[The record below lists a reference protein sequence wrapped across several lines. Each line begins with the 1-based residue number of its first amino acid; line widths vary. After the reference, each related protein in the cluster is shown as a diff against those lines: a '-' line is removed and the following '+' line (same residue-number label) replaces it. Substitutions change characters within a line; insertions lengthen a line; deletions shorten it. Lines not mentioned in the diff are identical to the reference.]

1 MTGYKGSVLNG
12 MDTQHVAFCCIER
25 CNPLTTTL
33 ALGAVN
39 FFVRRSGMECRYMAI
54 FWPMGSN
61 ISGLIAKNLGAYARQ
76 GSNYSVCPFSPIDS
90 RGRVVIL
97 LNICAPTR
105 TLHTDALR

>member
-1 MTGYKGSVLNG
+1 MPVQG
-12 MDTQHVAFCCIER
+12 DFC
-25 CNPLTTTL
+25 L
-33 ALGAVN
+33 A
-39 FFVRRSGMECRYMAI
+39 Y
-54 FWPMGSN
+54 GSN
-61 ISGLIAKNLGAYARQ
+61 IIVDPKQNAKNLGAYARQ